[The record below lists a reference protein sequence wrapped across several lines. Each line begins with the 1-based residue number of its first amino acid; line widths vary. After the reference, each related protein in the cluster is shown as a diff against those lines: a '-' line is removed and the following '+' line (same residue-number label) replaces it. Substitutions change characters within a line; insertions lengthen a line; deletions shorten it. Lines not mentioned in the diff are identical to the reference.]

1 MSLLNKIESIIQNF
15 SQENRKVHRRK
26 SGIVW
31 GTLKDSKG
39 ITPLFFIS
47 KPKMVSQEDF
57 EDILSKLQITILK

>member
-1 MSLLNKIESIIQNF
+1 MSLLNKIESIILNF

-39 ITPLFFIS
+39 ITPLFLFLNQ
-47 KPKMVSQEDF
+47 KW
-57 EDILSKLQITILK
+57 